1 MNRTR
6 DYKYFENSRISD
18 KPSQVFLESNI
29 PLAGGFLRKDQK
41 ELDKTYPLTLSFCE
55 ESASVQVNESV
66 DPKILFKKYLY
77 KTGAIKTLE
86 DHLRHSA
93 NIIKLHLKCQ
103 KIADLGCN
111 DFTFLK
117 NFLGTSEKIVG
128 IDPSDVSKN
137 NQVEGID
144 LVNDFFSFEKSEEI
158 KEQHGAFDVVFTS
171 NNFAHI
177 EQIQNYAKGAA
188 NLLSDEGTFVC
199 EVHWL
204 GTIIKKMQF
213 PFIYHEHLYY
223 YTLKSLQLLLSKF
236 GLHINSVQEID
247 IHGGSIRIFASK
259 KNALEGFSVLELLE
273 KEKKMGLYDFETYKN
288 FASKIYKL
296 KDKTKKF
303 FSDAKKQNK
312 KVYGYGA
319 SGQANTLMSF
329 FEIEREDMPYII
341 DDSPLKNGLLT
352 PRNHIE
358 IKDRDFLR
366 ENQPDYIYVLAYTF
380 FEEIKAKNSDLDV
393 SWFCPI

>member
-1 MNRTR
+1 M

-18 KPSQVFLESNI
+18 EPSQVFLESKI
-29 PLAGGFLRKDQK
+29 PLAGGFLTK
-41 ELDKTYPLTLSFCE
+41 EERGTDKTYPLSLSFCP
-55 ESASVQVNESV
+55 ESCSVQVNESIN
-66 DPKILFKKYLY
+66 PKILFSKYLY
-77 KTGAIKTLE
+77 KTGAIKTLK

-93 NIIKLHLKCQ
+93 NIIKSYLKCE
-103 KIADLGCN
+103 KVVDLGCN

-117 NFLGTSEKIVG
+117 NFLGGSKKIVG
-128 IDPSDVSKN
+128 VDPSDVSKN
-137 NQVEGID
+137 NQVEGIN
-144 LVNDFFSFEKSEEI
+144 LINDFFSFQKSQEI
-158 KEQHGAFDVVFTS
+158 KKEHGAFDLVFTS

-177 EQIQNYAKGAA
+177 EDIQDYAKGAA
-188 NLLSDEGTFVC
+188 NILNDRGTFVC

-204 GTIIKKMQF
+204 GTIIEKMQF

-223 YTLKSLQLLLSKF
+223 YTLKSLQFLLKKY
-236 GLHINSVQEID
+236 GLYVNHVQEID

-259 KNALEGFSVLELLE
+259 KNILEGFSVLELLE
-273 KEKKMGLYDFETYKN
+273 KEEKMGLYNLKTYQDFAN
-288 FASKIYKL
+288 KIDKL
-296 KDKTKKF
+296 KLKTKAF
-303 FSDAKKQNK
+303 FAKAKKQNK

-329 FEIEREDMPYII
+329 FEIEAEDMPYII

-358 IKDRDFLR
+358 IKDKTFLE
-366 ENQPDYIYVLAYTF
+366 ENPPDYIYVLAYTF
-380 FEEIKAKNSDLDV
+380 FDEIKNKNSDLET